1 MMDEVRLDVREEANG
16 KIVAYDKNRKNSKK
30 NKPLLNI
37 EYNFYGKIFILL
49 FRIFMTLVGLFLIF
63 IDNIFVNFLGF
74 MLIIFGILDFI
85 NILTFYRL
93 IFCQDEL
100 VKEYYFF
107 NDKHKKRLNYSD
119 LEVMVSKRFFG
130 GTLMFWKKNK
140 RWKTILFFKFDLFP
154 IKNEEFKKIKKIL
167 IEKNIIKGDE
177 NEWNY

>member
-1 MMDEVRLDVREEANG
+1 MYKDEQVRT
-16 KIVAYDKNRKNSKK
+16 YDKNQKNSKE
-30 NKPLLNI
+30 NKPLLII
-37 EYNFYGKIFILL
+37 EYSLFGRIFVLL
-49 FRIFMTLVGLFLIF
+49 FRIFMIFVGFILIH
-63 IDNIFVNFLGF
+63 IDSIFVNFLGF
-74 MLIIFGILDFI
+74 MCITFGILDFL

-93 IFCQDEL
+93 IFYQDKL

-107 NDKHKKRLNYSD
+107 NEKHKNRLSYSD